1 MISRV
6 TAIFIIWPLL
16 YKVAFDVEDLR
27 WIMFG
32 LSLRKLILTDPLSV
46 ISFAISDFYF
56 IVI

>member
-32 LSLRKLILTDPLSV
+32 LSLLKLILTDPLSV
-46 ISFAISDFYF
+46 ISFAISDFYLS
-56 IVI
+56 